1 MWVDHDPQVP
11 VFANPT
17 DQAMIVWM
25 AKENH
30 TFYVKDLVAYLRDEY
45 RYKGCDGTI
54 RRCLMR
60 AGYRRKL
67 VSQSSNPGPPHMGTY
82 ILITSHSHGKGP
94 R

>member
-1 MWVDHDPQVP
+1 MIP
-11 VFANPT
+11 NPLV
-17 DQAMIVWM
+17 QAMIVWM

-30 TFYVKDLVAYLRDEY
+30 TFFVKDLVAFLRDEY

-67 VSQSSNPGPPHMGTY
+67 VRQCSKSSPP
-82 ILITSHSHGKGP
+82 